1 MPESGHE
8 AMGLTTVGKWL
19 LLIGL
24 GLAGL
29 GLGLWLAG
37 KAGLPVGRLPGDIQ
51 IRGEKGAF
59 YFPIVTCIVVSV
71 VLTLVI
77 NLVIR
82 LFR

>member
-1 MPESGHE
+1 ME
-8 AMGLTTVGKWL
+8 LTTIGKWL
-19 LLIGL
+19 LVIGL

-29 GLGLWLAG
+29 GLAVWLAG
-37 KAGLPVGRLPGDIQ
+37 KAGLPVGRFPGDIQ
-51 IRGEKGAF
+51 IRGEKGSF
-59 YFPIVTCIVVSV
+59 YFPIVTCVVISV

>member
-1 MPESGHE
+1 ME
-8 AMGLTTVGKWL
+8 LTTIGKWL
-19 LLIGL
+19 LVIGL
-24 GLAGL
+24 GLAVL

-59 YFPIVTCIVVSV
+59 YFPIVTCVVISI

-77 NLVIR
+77 NLILR